1 MEGEQETFFPAN
13 TLFRSVAEKLPA
25 PPSVMTSLNTFRL
38 SISFAPNKV
47 LPPGL
52 VAVIRISSFL
62 KSVCFSTTLIPLSSV
77 RTVAPNS
84 GSVFI
89 SLIFPGAGSS
99 GISGSLETVSS

>member
-1 MEGEQETFFPAN
+1 MEGEQETFLSCQYLVQIGCREIAGSAKRNDIVEYFQVVDI
-13 TLFRSVAEKLPA
+13 FRSEQGAA
-25 PPSVMTSLNTFRL
+25 TGAGGRHQD
-38 SISFAPNKV
+38 
-47 LPPGL
+47 L
-52 VAVIRISSFL
+52 VFL
-62 KSVCFSTTLIPLSSV
+62 EVRMFSTTLIPLSSV